1 MTDSTT
7 SNLLPSGKPWI
18 LSSKV
23 IGSLWYTSS
32 SKIFSVGIF
41 GISSIVLA
49 LIRSFTIT
57 GIVMI
62 LLEPFLNVTFTFAS
76 KLPTSYL

>member
-1 MTDSTT
+1 M
-7 SNLLPSGKPWI
+7 

-23 IGSLWYTSS
+23 IGSPLYTTSS
-32 SKIFSVGIF
+32 RIFSAEIF

>member
-1 MTDSTT
+1 M
-7 SNLLPSGKPWI
+7 

-23 IGSLWYTSS
+23 IGSPWYTTS
-32 SKIFSVGIF
+32 SKIFSTEIF
-41 GISSIVLA
+41 GISSIVPT
-49 LIRSFTIT
+49 LIRSFTVT
-57 GIVMI
+57 DIVMI